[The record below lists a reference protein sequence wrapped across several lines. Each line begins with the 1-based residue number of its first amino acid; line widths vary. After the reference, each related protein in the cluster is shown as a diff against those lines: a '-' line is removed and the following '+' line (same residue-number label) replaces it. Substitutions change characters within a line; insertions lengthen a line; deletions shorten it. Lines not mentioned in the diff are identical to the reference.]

1 MRIWYKEG
9 VFGELVPEAAEGL
22 RRLKRYWFT
31 NHLGDLF
38 ITSLREGTHLPHS
51 YHANGRAFD
60 IQLPPRDIKVEDFL
74 NPLLECMGSGW
85 VMVNEENHLHFQL
98 SWKD

>member
-9 VFGELVPEAAEGL
+9 VYGELVPEAAEGL
-22 RRLKRYWFT
+22 RRLKRFWLYEHF
-31 NHLGDLF
+31 GDLF

-60 IQLPPRDIKVEDFL
+60 IQPLPRDIEIEDFRE
-74 NPLLECMGSGW
+74 PLLKCMGPGW
-85 VMVNEENHLHFQL
+85 VLVTEGDHLHFQL
-98 SWKD
+98 SWRD